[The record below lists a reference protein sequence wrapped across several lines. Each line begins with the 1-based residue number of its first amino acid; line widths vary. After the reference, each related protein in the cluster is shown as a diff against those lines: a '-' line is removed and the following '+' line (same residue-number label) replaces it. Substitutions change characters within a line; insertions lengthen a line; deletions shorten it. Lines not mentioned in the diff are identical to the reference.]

1 MLLFL
6 NPTTPA
12 GTPTPSHQE
21 STHAFPPDRHH
32 RHARHARHPAPQG
45 EDFATDKDTGAPLV
59 VADVMVVLD
68 GRAEMLQ
75 VTVPETGITK
85 GIKPG
90 ATITFTALTAS
101 AWENT
106 FNGQMRHGIAF
117 RATALT
123 AKAA

>member
-1 MLLFL
+1 MRSLPIDTSAMHAML
-6 NPTTPA
+6 
-12 GTPTPSHQE
+12 GTLRPKVK
-21 STHAFPPDRHH
+21 
-32 RHARHARHPAPQG
+32 
-45 EDFATDKDTGAPLV
+45 DFATGEIATDKETGTPLV
-59 VADVMVVLD
+59 VVEVMVVMD

-75 VTVPETGITK
+75 VTVPETGVTK

-90 ATITFTALTAS
+90 ATVAFTALTAS

-106 FNGQMRHGIAF
+106 FNGQNRHGIAF

>member
-1 MLLFL
+1 MRSLPIDTTAMHAML
-6 NPTTPA
+6 
-12 GTPTPSHQE
+12 GTLRPKVKDFAT
-21 STHAFPPDRHH
+21 
-32 RHARHARHPAPQG
+32 G
-45 EDFATDKDTGAPLV
+45 EIATDKDTGAPLV

-123 AKAA
+123 TKAA

>member
-1 MLLFL
+1 MRSLPIDTTAMHAML
-6 NPTTPA
+6 
-12 GTPTPSHQE
+12 GTLRPKVKDFAT
-21 STHAFPPDRHH
+21 
-32 RHARHARHPAPQG
+32 G
-45 EDFATDKDTGAPLV
+45 EIATDKDTGAPLV

-68 GRAEMLQ
+68 GRAELLQ